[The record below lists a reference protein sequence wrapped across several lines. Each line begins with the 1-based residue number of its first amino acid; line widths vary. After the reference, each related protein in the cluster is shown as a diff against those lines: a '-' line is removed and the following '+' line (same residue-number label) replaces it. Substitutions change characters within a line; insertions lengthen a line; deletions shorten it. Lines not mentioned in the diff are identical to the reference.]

1 VYETVLELSSGLR
14 RAGTKEPI
22 VFLSSNINEYLL
34 DRKGLKPEIAAEFAP
49 LGLDYAQNMGLAKY
63 LLGL

>member
-1 VYETVLELSSGLR
+1 M
-14 RAGTKEPI
+14 
-22 VFLSSNINEYLL
+22 FLSSNINEYLL

-49 LGLDYAQNMGLAKY
+49 LRLDYAQNMGLAKY